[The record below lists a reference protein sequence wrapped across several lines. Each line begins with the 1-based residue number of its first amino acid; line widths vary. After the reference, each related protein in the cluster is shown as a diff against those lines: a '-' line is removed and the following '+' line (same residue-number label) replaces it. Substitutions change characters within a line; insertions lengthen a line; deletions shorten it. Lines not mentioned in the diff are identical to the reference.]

1 MRAQPCG
8 HHSEHSGESLHH
20 LTSCVV
26 FVLPRCM
33 CADACASHNANR
45 DPALFSFLSLLGC
58 TAGAVAWGFQTQ
70 NINCSYQVFPHS
82 TSVTVSHLP
91 PPPPPPFLL
100 TCHLPFMY
108 QAEKL
113 QSLTPEYNISLSSQQ
128 LADANALSSCAYL
141 KNVGCKTPHTP
152 HEQRCGLSLMMP
164 AQSVVDFLSV

>member
-1 MRAQPCG
+1 MLCSFYLAACVQMHVLHTMRIVTC
-8 HHSEHSGESLHH
+8 
-20 LTSCVV
+20 
-26 FVLPRCM
+26 FVQ
-33 CADACASHNANR
+33 
-45 DPALFSFLSLLGC
+45 FSFSSGLHCRRRCLGLPTPEQQLLISG
-58 TAGAVAWGFQTQ
+58 
-70 NINCSYQVFPHS
+70 
-82 TSVTVSHLP
+82 LP
-91 PPPPPPFLL
+91 PQYLCHTSPAPPPPPFLL

>member
-45 DPALFSFLSLLGC
+45 DLLCSVFFLFWAALPAPLLGASKPRTS
-58 TAGAVAWGFQTQ
+58 TAH
-70 NINCSYQVFPHS
+70 IRSSP
-82 TSVTVSHLP
+82 TVPLSHLP

-113 QSLTPEYNISLSSQQ
+113 QSLTPDYNISLSSQQ